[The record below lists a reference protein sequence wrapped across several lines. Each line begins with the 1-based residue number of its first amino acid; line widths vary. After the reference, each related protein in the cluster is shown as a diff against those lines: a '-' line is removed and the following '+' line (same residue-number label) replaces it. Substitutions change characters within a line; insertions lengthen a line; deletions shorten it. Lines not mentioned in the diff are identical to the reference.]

1 MKADSQSV
9 KDREKASKEANP
21 KQEEQKDDDLEP
33 CTSPHAAEALRFET
47 PDEACD
53 DGVN

>member
-1 MKADSQSV
+1 MKVDGV
-9 KDREKASKEANP
+9 KDKEKANKAGKPQVSEK
-21 KQEEQKDDDLEP
+21 KGDDLEP
-33 CTSPHAAEALRFET
+33 CTSPHTVEAHRFDK

>member
-1 MKADSQSV
+1 MKSDSQSV
-9 KDREKASKEANP
+9 KDLEKTNKPQETAKE
-21 KQEEQKDDDLEP
+21 DDDLEP
-33 CTSPHAAEALRFET
+33 CTSPHAVEALRFDT

>member
-1 MKADSQSV
+1 MKSDNV
-9 KDREKASKEANP
+9 KDREKPAKAGVQEASTA
-21 KQEEQKDDDLEP
+21 DDLEP
-33 CTSPHAAEALRFET
+33 CTAPQAVEALRFDT

>member
-9 KDREKASKEANP
+9 KDREKANKADKP
-21 KQEEQKDDDLEP
+21 QETETKGDDLEP
-33 CTSPHAAEALRFET
+33 CTSPHAVEALRFDT

>member
-1 MKADSQSV
+1 MKSDSQSV
-9 KDREKASKEANP
+9 KNPDKTSKANKP
-21 KQEEQKDDDLEP
+21 QEIAKKDDDLEP
-33 CTSPHAAEALRFET
+33 CTSPHAVEALRFDT